1 MDRINPVQPL
11 CVTLGAL
18 SFALALPADADLI
31 RDGKASLE
39 LRNFYMNRDFR
50 QNNAPQAK
58 AEEWAQGFLLR
69 YESGFTEGQIGVGV
83 DAIGLLG
90 VKLDSGGGRSGTQLL
105 KQDKETRRAQDEYG
119 ELGLTAK
126 LRASRSLLKLGTLQP
141 RLPSVSAND
150 GRLLPQT
157 FRGLH
162 LTSQEIDGLT
172 LDAGQLQRVNQ
183 RNSSDYEEMTAS
195 NGSAGAIGVKA
206 SKTSDAFDFAGL
218 SYQWNNR
225 LGTAYHYG
233 ELEDIYRQHI
243 LSLVHLQPLGER
255 RSLKTEVRGA
265 RAKDAGSSNI
275 DNSAYGA
282 MLTYRDGAH
291 ALGLAYQRMAGDTG
305 YAYIAGSDP
314 FLFNYVQFG
323 DFANR
328 DERSWQLRYDFDF
341 AALGIPGLTFMSRY
355 LRGDGIDL
363 GSGRPEGEEWE
374 RNTDI
379 AYVFQGGALKG
390 LGVKW
395 RNATVRTRHFG
406 NDLDD
411 NRLILSYSLL
421 LW

>member
-1 MDRINPVQPL
+1 MDRT
-11 CVTLGAL
+11 TLTSQLFLAGG
-18 SFALALPADADLI
+18 ALALATSASAELLQDS
-31 RDGKASLE
+31 KATLE

-50 QNNAPQAK
+50 QHEAIQSK

-69 YESGFTEGQIGVGV
+69 YESGFTEGPLGVGV
-83 DAIGLLG
+83 DALGLLG

-105 KQDKETRRAQDEYG
+105 KQDRETRQAQDEYG

-126 LRASRSLLKLGTLQP
+126 LRASKSVLRLGTLQP
-141 RLPSVSAND
+141 RLPSVSYND

-157 FRGLH
+157 FRGVH
-162 LTSQEIDGLT
+162 LNAQEIDGLT

-195 NGSAGAIGVKA
+195 NGSAGAIGVKPG
-206 SKTSDAFDFAGL
+206 KTSDAFDFAGL
-218 SYQWNNR
+218 GYQWNSQ
-225 LGTAYHYG
+225 LSAAYHYG

-243 LSLVHLQPLGER
+243 LSLVHLQPLGPQQ
-255 RSLKTEVRGA
+255 SLKTEVRGA

-275 DNSAYGA
+275 DNGAYGA
-282 MLTYRDGAH
+282 MLTYRYAAH
-291 ALGLAYQRMAGDTG
+291 ALGLAYQRMSGDTG

-341 AALGIPGLTFMSRY
+341 AGLGLPGLTFMTRY
-355 LRGDGIDL
+355 LSGDSIDL
-363 GSGRPEGEEWE
+363 GANQPDGREWE

-379 AYVFQGGALKG
+379 AYVFQGGPLKN

-411 NRLILSYSLL
+411 NRLILSYSLP

>member
-1 MDRINPVQPL
+1 MDRS
-11 CVTLGAL
+11 TLPILLAGL
-18 SFALALPADADLI
+18 ALAAPAGAALI
-31 RDGKASLE
+31 EDGKAMLE

-50 QNNAPQAK
+50 QHEAPQAK

-69 YESGFTEGQIGVGV
+69 YESGFTEGPLGVGV
-83 DAIGLLG
+83 DALGLLG

-105 KQDKETRRAQDEYG
+105 KQDRETRQAQDEYG

-126 LRASRSLLKLGTLQP
+126 LRASKSVLKLGTLQP
-141 RLPSVSAND
+141 RLPSVSYND

-157 FRGLH
+157 FRGVH
-162 LTSQEIDGLT
+162 LNAQEIDRLT

-195 NGSAGAIGVKA
+195 NGSAGAIGVKTG
-206 SKTSDAFDFAGL
+206 KTSDAFDFAGL
-218 SYQWNNR
+218 GYQWNDQ
-225 LGTAYHYG
+225 LSTAYHYG
-233 ELEDIYRQHI
+233 ELEDIYRQHL
-243 LSLVHLQPLGER
+243 LSLIHLQPLGAQH
-255 RSLKTEVRGA
+255 SLKTEVRGA
-265 RAKDAGSSNI
+265 RARDAGSSNI

-282 MLTYRDGAH
+282 MLTYRFAAH
-291 ALGLAYQRMAGDTG
+291 SLGLAYQRMSGDTG

-328 DERSWQLRYDFDF
+328 DERSWQLRYDFDV
-341 AALGIPGLTFMSRY
+341 ASLGLPGLTFMTRY
-355 LRGDGIDL
+355 LSGDSIDL
-363 GSGRPEGEEWE
+363 GTNQPEGKEWE

-379 AYVFQGGALKG
+379 AYVFQSGPLKD

-411 NRLILSYSLL
+411 NRLILSYSLP